1 MSTVLVVTPIVIAHW
16 PVIAAA
22 ISAAIASMG
31 FSTVEEA
38 VTAAGSTSVAA
49 KEKETIEVENSEIMP
64 GALGIAEQMVVERQG
79 VRATFSRDARG
90 ALKVCMEG
98 KGLSKRQLRELGEE
112 LIGRV
117 TQQFVY
123 NRIVTE
129 LKEKNMAL
137 VGEEVTEDRVVRLR
151 VRSW

>member
-38 VTAAGSTSVAA
+38 VTASGSTTVAT

-64 GALGIAEQMVVERQG
+64 GSTGVAEQMVVERDG

-98 KGLSKRQLRELGEE
+98 KGLSKQQLRQLGEE

-129 LKEKNMAL
+129 LKEKNMAV

>member
-22 ISAAIASMG
+22 ISAAISSMG
-31 FSTVEEA
+31 FSSIEEGLSATRSTSTVE
-38 VTAAGSTSVAA
+38 
-49 KEKETIEVENSEIMP
+49 KEKETIEVENSEILADHA
-64 GALGIAEQMVVERQG
+64 GAGEQMVVERDG
-79 VRATFSRDARG
+79 IRATFSRDARG
-90 ALKVCMEG
+90 ALRVCMEG

-123 NRIVTE
+123 HRIVSE
-129 LKEKNMAL
+129 LKEKNMTI
-137 VGEEVTEDRVVRLR
+137 VGEEVTADRVVRIR
-151 VRSW
+151 VRNW

>member
-22 ISAAIASMG
+22 TSGAIASMG

-38 VTAAGSTSVAA
+38 VTAGRSSVSA
-49 KEKETIEVENSEIMP
+49 KEGEKETIEVENSEIMP
-64 GALGIAEQMVVERQG
+64 GAIGSTEQMVVEREG

-123 NRIVTE
+123 NR
-129 LKEKNMAL
+129 
-137 VGEEVTEDRVVRLR
+137 
-151 VRSW
+151 